1 MTFEVLI
8 IEDDIH
14 KLESLTK
21 FIYRNLVNTT
31 IKSATNLQD
40 AIQLINLNLFN
51 LILIDMAIPSH
62 ATISGGGS
70 PMSLLNGGLE
80 VILELSSLDRE
91 DDCIIITQF
100 HEVEI
105 CSNNYTINQAK
116 DKIWELLECKVLDC
130 ILYEEDN
137 ILWQTQLIKSI
148 CTYENF
154 NS

>member
-1 MTFEVLI
+1 
-8 IEDDIH
+8 
-14 KLESLTK
+14 
-21 FIYRNLVNTT
+21 
-31 IKSATNLQD
+31 
-40 AIQLINLNLFN
+40 
-51 LILIDMAIPSH
+51 MAIPSH